1 VVPKG
6 LFTAGFLARLLHE
19 KYVLGRPV
27 HRVVSAL
34 AAEGLE
40 VAPGTLA
47 GELRQVAPLLA
58 PWAQAIAAHGRQA
71 GHAHCDETS
80 WQVFEDVADKENH
93 RWWLWVFVTP
103 DTTVFVMDPSRS
115 ARVAAGQL
123 GIDLDQTALE
133 AGRRLVISSDFH
145 RAYQSLARIDGVDAL
160 YGESHVLHGVSFALG
175 EGRVLAL
182 LGRNGAG
189 KTTCMNSVIGFLP
202 PRKGAI
208 RLFGEPVARLAPD
221 VISRK
226 GIGLVPQGRRVFP
239 RLSVQENLAVAHQKR
254 KGTWNLERVFALFP
268 RLRERAQQDAG
279 SLSGGEQQMLAIARA
294 LMGNPKVLLMDEPSE
309 GLAPL
314 IVAEVGRTIA
324 RLKSEGQSIVL
335 VEQNVKLAFS
345 LADDVVILNTG
356 RVAFAGPVEAVRDN
370 EALITQHLGVF

>member
-1 VVPKG
+1 
-6 LFTAGFLARLLHE
+6 LATE
-19 KYVLGRPV
+19 
-27 HRVVSAL
+27 AL
-34 AAEGLE
+34 GLE
-40 VAPGTLA
+40 
-47 GELRQVAPLLA
+47 
-58 PWAQAIAAHGRQA
+58 
-71 GHAHCDETS
+71 
-80 WQVFEDVADKENH
+80 
-93 RWWLWVFVTP
+93 
-103 DTTVFVMDPSRS
+103 
-115 ARVAAGQL
+115 
-123 GIDLDQTALE
+123 
-133 AGRRLVISSDFH
+133 
-145 RAYQSLARIDGVDAL
+145 GVDAL

-175 EGRVLAL
+175 EGRVLTL

-202 PRKGAI
+202 PRNGAI
-208 RLFGEPVARLAPD
+208 RLFGEPVERLAPD

-239 RLSVQENLAVAHQKR
+239 RLSVQENLIVAHQKR
-254 KGTWNLERVFALFP
+254 KGTWNLGRVFELFP
-268 RLRERAQQDAG
+268 RLKERAQQDAG
-279 SLSGGEQQMLAIARA
+279 SLSGGEQQMLAIGRA
-294 LMGNPKVLLMDEPSE
+294 LMGNPRVLLMDEPSE

-356 RVAFAGPVEAVRDN
+356 RVAFAGPVESVRDN